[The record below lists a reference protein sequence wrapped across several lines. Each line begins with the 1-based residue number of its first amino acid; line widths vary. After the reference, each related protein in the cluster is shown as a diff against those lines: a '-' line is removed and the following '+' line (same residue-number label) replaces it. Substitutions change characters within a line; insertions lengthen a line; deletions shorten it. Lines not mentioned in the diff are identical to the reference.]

1 MFILVIISVFFV
13 TSCAQKTSVNESFSS
28 PSGAKVIENVPF
40 VKQKDF
46 FCGPAAMA
54 SIMRF
59 YGRIISQEEIA
70 KEVYSPKLKGALIS
84 DMENYAKEMGY
95 KTETINGDLD
105 TLISTIDEGVPAIVL
120 VDLGKWIVSVPHYY
134 VVYGYDKNRNTF
146 LLNTGFESN
155 QEMSFSKLD
164 NEWGKMNRLMLVIR
178 K

>member
-1 MFILVIISVFFV
+1 
-13 TSCAQKTSVNESFSS
+13 
-28 PSGAKVIENVPF
+28 VPF

-59 YGRIISQEEIA
+59 YGRNISQEEIA
-70 KEVYSPKLKGALIS
+70 EEVYSPKLKGALIS

-105 TLISTIDEGVPAIVL
+105 TLISTINGGVPAIVL

-164 NEWGKMNRLMLVIR
+164 NEWRKMNRLMLVIR